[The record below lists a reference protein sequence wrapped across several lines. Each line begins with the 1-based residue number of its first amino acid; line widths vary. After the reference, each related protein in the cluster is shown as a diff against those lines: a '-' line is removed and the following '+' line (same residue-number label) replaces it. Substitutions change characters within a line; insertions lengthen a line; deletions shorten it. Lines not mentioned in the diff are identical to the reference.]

1 MQFET
6 VYKDLPKNI
15 LFIYT
20 EICNT
25 KYGIINHNADF
36 QDKHLLKEA
45 CQFLFENS
53 YGNIIVNRDFA
64 YRQEWLQSFESFID
78 EKRDEIA

>member
-6 VYKDLPKNI
+6 IYKDLPQNI

-20 EICNT
+20 DICNK
-25 KYGIINHNADF
+25 KYGIINHQTDF
-36 QDKHLLKEA
+36 QDKWLLKAA